1 MKIIEFILKPILD
14 AEFNRGYSAG
24 VSAEKLVK
32 AKLDSE
38 REYNI
43 LQRGK
48 EIGRQELL
56 KEMESDIEE
65 ITAEEFDRLAEM
77 EPKPFGFVGTM
88 EKMQL
93 VLEGDA

>member
-65 ITAEEFDRLAEM
+65 ITAEEFERLAEM